1 VVAVHHPSVTHLLNL
16 FRYEHL
22 PPHLQAV
29 SKPCHDLAQHMAET
43 GDGIELT
50 VGLRK
55 LLESKDC
62 FVRAHARPGDHHGT
76 RIEGGETYQPN
87 DTPD

>member
-1 VVAVHHPSVTHLLNL
+1 VTGDLHPATRAILKY
-16 FRYEHL
+16 FAWEHL

-29 SKPCHDLAQHMAET
+29 SRPIGDLAREMAERLPQ
-43 GDGIELT
+43 GPELT

-62 FVRAHARPGDHHGT
+62 FVRAALEPDGDAR
-76 RIEGGETYQPN
+76 
-87 DTPD
+87 